1 MENTK
6 IIMYGATWCGDTKRA
21 KKFFEEHHIDYEW
34 INIDKDSEGSKRVQA
49 LNNGF
54 KSVPTIIFPDGS
66 ILVEPDNETL
76 RNKFV
81 QSGLL

>member
-1 MENTK
+1 
-6 IIMYGATWCGDTKRA
+6 MYGTTWCGDTKRA
-21 KKFFEEHHIDYEW
+21 KKFFEEHQIDYEW

>member
-1 MENTK
+1 
-6 IIMYGATWCGDTKRA
+6 MYGTTWCGDTKRA

>member
-1 MENTK
+1 
-6 IIMYGATWCGDTKRA
+6 MYGATWCGDTKRA

>member
-1 MENTK
+1 
-6 IIMYGATWCGDTKRA
+6 MYGATWCGDTKRA
-21 KKFFEEHHIDYEW
+21 KKFFEEHQIDYEW